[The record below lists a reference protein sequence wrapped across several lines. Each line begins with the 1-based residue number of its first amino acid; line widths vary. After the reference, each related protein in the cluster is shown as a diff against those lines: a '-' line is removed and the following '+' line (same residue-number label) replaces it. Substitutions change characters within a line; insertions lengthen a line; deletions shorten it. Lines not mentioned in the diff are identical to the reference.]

1 MLAFG
6 MIGAAC
12 RAGIATLPSLS
23 DNARPR
29 PVTPV
34 TSRLSDVTPVPPPS
48 GATMRGKRSFAIYSH
63 QTVTRAVA
71 APVATDG
78 QTTRS
83 SDPAGIALSS
93 MTVDGL
99 SSVASSPAL
108 YAMVGMSHVDA

>member
-6 MIGAAC
+6 MIDAVC
-12 RAGIATLPSLS
+12 RAGMATMPSLS

-29 PVTPV
+29 PVTPD
-34 TSRLSDVTPVPPPS
+34 TSRRSDVIPVPPPS

-78 QTTRS
+78 HTTRS
-83 SDPAGIALSS
+83 NDPAAIALSS

-108 YAMVGMSHVDA
+108 YAIVGMTEVDA